1 MEITIYASD
10 VKELDERI
18 DRAFDIS
25 NGYGYEFFDENDR
38 LTMDK
43 HPYCLEPYTYLA
55 VLMDMQEQLNELR
68 ALVSVMTHQHEQI
81 NELRER
87 VNKLEEKE
95 KWHGSMLK

>member
-1 MEITIYASD
+1 MDITIYASD
-10 VKELDERI
+10 VRELDERI

-55 VLMDMQEQLNELR
+55 VLMDMQEQ
-68 ALVSVMTHQHEQI
+68 I
-81 NELRER
+81 NELKALVKDNEKILY
-87 VNKLEEKE
+87 KLWEKE
-95 KWHGSMLK
+95 RWHGSMLK

>member
-10 VKELDERI
+10 VRELDETI
-18 DRAFDIS
+18 DKAFDIS

-43 HPYCLEPYTYLA
+43 HPYCLEPYTYFA
-55 VLMDMQEQLNELR
+55 VLMDMQEQLNEL
-68 ALVSVMTHQHEQI
+68 S
-81 NELRER
+81 ER

>member
-10 VKELDERI
+10 VRELNETI

-55 VLMDMQEQLNELR
+55 VLMDMQEQITELK
-68 ALVSVMTHQHEQI
+68 ALVKD
-81 NELRER
+81 NEKILY
-87 VNKLEEKE
+87 KLWEKE

>member
-1 MEITIYASD
+1 MDITIYASD
-10 VKELDERI
+10 VRELDETI
-18 DRAFDIS
+18 DKAFDIS

-43 HPYCLEPYTYLA
+43 HPYCLEPYTYFA
-55 VLMDMQEQLNELR
+55 VLMDMQEQLNEL
-68 ALVSVMTHQHEQI
+68 S
-81 NELRER
+81 ER